1 MPVVDGMA
9 FDTMA
14 QFTAVAGDLRD
25 PYPDLVAK
33 RRDEPVQG
41 TLTASFIEGLEEM
54 SYIVHRYDDVVAVL
68 RDNVTYSSSA
78 IRELMA
84 PVMGDYVLVG
94 MDEPEHKRLRAL
106 VSVAFRQRSLAAW
119 EPFAQSVVDGYLD
132 QVVERGGARSWCGS

>member
-25 PYPDLVAK
+25 PYPALVRK
-33 RRDEPVQG
+33 RREEPVQA
-41 TLTASFIEGLEEM
+41 TLAASFIEGLEEM

-94 MDEPEHKRLRAL
+94 MDEPEHKRLRTL
-106 VSVAFRQRSLAAW
+106 VSVAFRQRSLA
-119 EPFAQSVVDGYLD
+119 VV
-132 QVVERGGARSWCGS
+132 GALRPVRDRRLPGPRRWQARR